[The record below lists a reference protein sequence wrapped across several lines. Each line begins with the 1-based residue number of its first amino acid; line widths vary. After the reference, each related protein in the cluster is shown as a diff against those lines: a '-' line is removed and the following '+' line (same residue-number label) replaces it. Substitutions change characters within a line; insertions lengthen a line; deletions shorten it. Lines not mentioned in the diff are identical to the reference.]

1 MGRKLHR
8 SVSDKKPFGVCGGLS
23 EYFNIDSN
31 FFRII
36 FVMLTLYA
44 TIGVWIYLALALFM
58 TPDDGYTSPEY
69 HSKEKLVRVVEDK
82 KLFGVCAGYAQYF
95 DIDVISLRIIVA
107 LATLIGFGPIF
118 YLVSMAFMPIGEKTV
133 DETGE
138 ITFEQSINNN
148 ISEKTEEKI
157 DTPTEQS
164 ASEENAAQPKKRV
177 CARRVR
183 RRSRRKGAPEKN

>member
-1 MGRKLHR
+1 
-8 SVSDKKPFGVCGGLS
+8 
-23 EYFNIDSN
+23 
-31 FFRII
+31 
-36 FVMLTLYA
+36 
-44 TIGVWIYLALALFM
+44 M

>member
-157 DTPTEQS
+157 DTPTEQG